1 MKMKMRGIAI
11 RSTATT
17 IAAVTAILTIT
28 VKVAVT
34 TNSTNNSNN
43 NHKSS
48 DNCQRNS
55 SSSSYSKPTV
65 AGTCLSV
72 RVDVLKL
79 RQAACGA
86 YHK

>member
-1 MKMKMRGIAI
+1 MSACDDDRHFEIPAELLHAGKG
-11 RSTATT
+11 
-17 IAAVTAILTIT
+17 
-28 VKVAVT
+28 
-34 TNSTNNSNN
+34 
-43 NHKSS
+43 
-48 DNCQRNS
+48 NCQRNS